1 LKTDELHPFL
11 MENEME
17 VPFPVRCIQVDID
30 HSECEID
37 DDVMLKDNEWYNI
50 YYSENIYNISMD
62 INEES
67 LGEFQYINT
76 NILDELYYVIDN
88 LILIQEN

>member
-1 LKTDELHPFL
+1 
-11 MENEME
+11 ME
-17 VPFPVRCIQVDID
+17 VPVPVRCVPVDID

-67 LGEFQYINT
+67 LGEFQYIN
-76 NILDELYYVIDN
+76 IR
-88 LILIQEN
+88 

>member
-1 LKTDELHPFL
+1 
-11 MENEME
+11 ME
-17 VPFPVRCIQVDID
+17 VPVPVRCVPVDID

-67 LGEFQYINT
+67 LGEF
-76 NILDELYYVIDN
+76 
-88 LILIQEN
+88 